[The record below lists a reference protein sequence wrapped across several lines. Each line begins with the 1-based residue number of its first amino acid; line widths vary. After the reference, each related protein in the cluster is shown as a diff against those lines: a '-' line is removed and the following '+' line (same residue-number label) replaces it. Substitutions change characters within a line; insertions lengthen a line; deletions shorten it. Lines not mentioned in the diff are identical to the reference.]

1 MSKRK
6 LKPEEKELWQQVA
19 QTATPL
25 LGANTRPLTADKK
38 VAKKPLKTPQMPR
51 IKPFEIGAQTTDT
64 RLSFDLKPDLNKS
77 LEMSR
82 VQMDKRAFGKLKRGK
97 MAPEGTLDLHG
108 LTLGQAQ
115 PALVQFVLAAS
126 ASGKRLVLVITGK
139 GKSSEDY
146 GPIPRQKGVLRHQ
159 VPRWLGM
166 APLAPL
172 VLQVSAAHIKHGG
185 GGAYYVYLKRK
196 KAK

>member
-1 MSKRK
+1 MRKRR
-6 LKPEEKELWQQVA
+6 LKPEEKDLWQQVA

-25 LGANTRPLTADKK
+25 FGAKT
-38 VAKKPLKTPQMPR
+38 KPLETEKKLKKKSITTPQLQR
-51 IKPFEIGAQTTDT
+51 IKPFEIGVQSTET
-64 RLSFDLKPDLNKS
+64 RPTFDLKPDLNTS

-82 VQMDKRAFGKLKRGK
+82 VQMDKRAFEKLKRGK
-97 MAPEGTLDLHG
+97 LTPEGTLDLHG

-115 PALVQFVLAAS
+115 PALVQFIIAAS
-126 ASGKRLVLVITGK
+126 GSGKRLVLVITGK

-159 VPRWLGM
+159 VPRWLSM

-185 GGAYYVYLKRK
+185 GGAYYVYLKRNRTK
-196 KAK
+196 

>member
-1 MSKRK
+1 MSRRK

-25 LGANTRPLTADKK
+25 FGAQTRPLTAEKK
-38 VAKKPLKTPQMPR
+38 FIKKPPKTPQLPR
-51 IKPFEIGAQTTDT
+51 ITPFEIGSQTTDT
-64 RLSFDLKPDLNKS
+64 RPTFDLKPELHRS

-82 VQMDKRAFGKLKRGK
+82 VQMDKRAFEKLKRGK
-97 MAPEGTLDLHG
+97 MKPEATIDLHG

-115 PALVQFVLAAS
+115 PALVQFILAAS
-126 ASGKRLVLVITGK
+126 TSGKRLVLVITGK
-139 GKSSEDY
+139 GKAAEDY
-146 GPIPRQKGVLRHQ
+146 GPIPRQKGILRHH
-159 VPRWLGM
+159 VPHWLGM
-166 APLAPL
+166 APMAPF

-196 KAK
+196 KPS

>member
-6 LKPEEKELWQQVA
+6 LKPEGKELWQQVA

-25 LGANTRPLTADKK
+25 FGAKIRPLLADKK
-38 VAKKPLKTPQMPR
+38 PKQKPLKTPQLQQ
-51 IKPFEIGAQTTDT
+51 ITQFEIGAQSTDT
-64 RLSFDLKPDLNKS
+64 RPTFDLKPDLHRS

-97 MAPEGTLDLHG
+97 MTPEGTIDLHG

-115 PALVQFVLAAS
+115 PALVQFILAAS

-139 GKSSEDY
+139 GKSSDDY
-146 GPIPRQKGVLRHQ
+146 GPIPSQKGVLRHH

-166 APLAPL
+166 APLAQV
-172 VLQVSAAHIKHGG
+172 VLQVSVAHIKHGG

-196 KAK
+196 KTN